1 MIFLIILILSTGALN
16 IVWIMHKGRN
26 CAKTRLHWWCKLAV
40 DFPSLNDWAEGGGGA
55 SVIHGSVWPRRR
67 KRAAVGDGRGHSCYD
82 GCLAAG
88 QTSYASAFFSLRS
101 ISLVGSSAAS
111 RPGFNVKSVGSF
123 AWSPLQDG
131 NLLYQTRRSW
141 LFPLENRLVAGVADI
156 TVLFCCVGLKGRFL
170 E

>member
-1 MIFLIILILSTGALN
+1 M
-16 IVWIMHKGRN
+16 
-26 CAKTRLHWWCKLAV
+26 
-40 DFPSLNDWAEGGGGA
+40 
-55 SVIHGSVWPRRR
+55 
-67 KRAAVGDGRGHSCYD
+67 GDGRGHSCYD

-123 AWSPLQDG
+123 ALSSLQDG
-131 NLLYQTRRSW
+131 NLLYQSRRSW

-170 E
+170 ESMLLVWASQCRIQPVNRQTRCRRREVIVTLSLWLETTVLTVSSLSRARSHTTVECLKPLLAS